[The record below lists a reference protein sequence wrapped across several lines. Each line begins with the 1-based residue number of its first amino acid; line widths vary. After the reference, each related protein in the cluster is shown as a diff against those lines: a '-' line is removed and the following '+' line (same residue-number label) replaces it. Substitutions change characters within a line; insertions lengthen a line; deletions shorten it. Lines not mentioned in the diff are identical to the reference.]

1 MSDFASI
8 QIDPVR
14 ILNEK
19 SNYFV
24 DVDEISLGVSVLLF
38 IFFQVPTDY
47 FLKFKKILLLT

>member
-19 SNYFV
+19 SNYVV

-47 FLKFKKILLLT
+47 FFQFKKILLS